1 MSLEQPNVSKSKKD
15 KQKENGIEIIF
26 NVKTQM
32 FK

>member
-15 KQKENGIEIIF
+15 KPKENGIEIIF